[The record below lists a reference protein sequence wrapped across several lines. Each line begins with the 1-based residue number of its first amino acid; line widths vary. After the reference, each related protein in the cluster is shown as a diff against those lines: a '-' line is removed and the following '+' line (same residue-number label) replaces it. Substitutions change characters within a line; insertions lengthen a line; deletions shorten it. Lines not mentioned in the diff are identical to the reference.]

1 MRHVSMRAGA
11 LALLATIAVGCGSV
25 VPASIPAPGAK
36 THEEFVA
43 AACLAFDELD
53 AAIGNPDT
61 GTGSDLSNALDIAVT
76 SGDVASANRLADASI
91 ARLEAGRRQLVI
103 AGGWAPGSA
112 MASATDR
119 FFVASEVLVNGKRAG
134 AATRDGRA
142 GQVAFERAGGLD
154 AWQSMLTAAGRIEL
168 PAGSS
173 PIRCPNVAI
182 QL

>member
-1 MRHVSMRAGA
+1 MRHVSVRAGA
-11 LALLATIAVGCGSV
+11 LALLATTAVACGSG
-25 VPASIPAPGAK
+25 VPASISAPGAK

-61 GTGSDLSNALDIAVT
+61 GTGSDLSMALDSAVI
-76 SGDVASANRLADASI
+76 SGDVATANRLADESV

-103 AGGWAPGSA
+103 AGAWQPGSA
-112 MASATDR
+112 MASATER
-119 FFVASEVLVNGKRAG
+119 FFVASEALVNGKRAG
-134 AATRDGRA
+134 AATRDAQA
-142 GQVAFERAGGLD
+142 GQVAFERAGGLE
-154 AWQSMLTAAGRIEL
+154 AWQGMMGAAGRIER